1 MNTYEF
7 RELTFNDIAGMAELL
22 EARQDR
28 ESETFP
34 FLRNSLLQRK
44 GIQDRLQRLLA
55 EDRGVG
61 VGAFKGGRLAGY
73 LLAVIRIDTRS
84 GRCAFVPYEGAA
96 LRTGQSGELLRHL
109 YAQASVLWLEHGCF
123 SHSVFIPLADPAYF
137 DAFLRLSFAIEQ
149 VYAVLHTE
157 EYKPFAGPE
166 GAAVRLAAQSDQGVM
181 GKLSSVISK
190 YQSEAPAFIPAL
202 PEVMQDIRAGF
213 QGLVE
218 DEENTVLLAEKDG
231 DTLGFLV
238 YRRNDP
244 ALMLPDDSVEL
255 CVAGTVRTQMGRG
268 VGKGLMDAG
277 CRMMKEQGFR
287 YITTDWRITNLASS
301 TFWPQCGF
309 RPIAYRMHRL
319 IDPNI
324 AWANVNNPGIQQL

>member
-123 SHSVFIPLADPAYF
+123 SHSVFIPLADSTYY
-137 DAFLRLSFAIEQ
+137 DAFLRLSFG
-149 VYAVLHTE
+149 H
-157 EYKPFAGPE
+157 
-166 GAAVRLAAQSDQGVM
+166 
-181 GKLSSVISK
+181 
-190 YQSEAPAFIPAL
+190 
-202 PEVMQDIRAGF
+202 
-213 QGLVE
+213 
-218 DEENTVLLAEKDG
+218 
-231 DTLGFLV
+231 
-238 YRRNDP
+238 
-244 ALMLPDDSVEL
+244 
-255 CVAGTVRTQMGRG
+255 
-268 VGKGLMDAG
+268 
-277 CRMMKEQGFR
+277 
-287 YITTDWRITNLASS
+287 
-301 TFWPQCGF
+301 
-309 RPIAYRMHRL
+309 
-319 IDPNI
+319 
-324 AWANVNNPGIQQL
+324 